1 MFDNQQLEVKI
12 VFENRDFLVLDKPAG
27 MIVNKAQTTKKQY
40 TLQDWAQ
47 DYLKESVLPFKLR
60 FGLVHRLDKETC
72 GLMLLAKSE
81 QAYWHFL
88 EQFKKRNIKKKY
100 ITLVNGKI
108 SPKKGTICMPIKRDP
123 RNRKKFSVFVGGKMS
138 ETHYELINIYQNP
151 KQKIKSKKYFSL
163 LKIDLK
169 TGRTHQIRVHFS
181 HLHYP
186 VVSDQTYAGKK
197 TRRSDRSWCP
207 HIFLQSMSLS
217 FFDHEK
223 VEHCFEL
230 PLNRKLKEGL
240 EQKLEIVKEL
250 E

>member
-1 MFDNQQLEVKI
+1 MFTNDNEQLEVKI
-12 VFENRDFLVLDKPAG
+12 IFENKDFLVLDKPAG
-27 MIVNKAQTTKKQY
+27 MIVNKAKTTKKHY
-40 TLQDWAQ
+40 TLQDWTQ
-47 DYLKESVLPFKLR
+47 DYLGKKVLGFNLR

-81 QAYWHFL
+81 PAYWHFL
-88 EQFKKRNIKKKY
+88 KQFKKRNIKKKY
-100 ITLVNGKI
+100 LALVHGKV
-108 SPKKGTICMPIKRDP
+108 SPKKGSICLPIKRDP

-186 VVSDQTYAGKK
+186 VAADQTYAGKK
-197 TRRSDRSWCP
+197 TRRSDHSWCP
-207 HIFLQSMSLS
+207 HLFLQSMSLS
-217 FFDHEK
+217 FVDHEESK
-223 VEHCFEL
+223 HYFEL
-230 PLNRKLKEGL
+230 DLNQKLKKAL
-240 EQKLEIVKEL
+240 EQKLEVIK
-250 E
+250 